1 MCNQRTTKNPW
12 EKAMTQ
18 EQLEDI
24 NYLIEKSKAV
34 EMTAEQAQEQRR
46 SFAYGNSSFEN
57 KMITKD
63 MVKEEAER
71 LGL

>member
-1 MCNQRTTKNPW
+1 MPRSRTTKSPG
-12 EKAMTQ
+12 ESTMTQ

-24 NYLIEKSKAV
+24 NYLIEKSKTV

-46 SFAYGNSSFEN
+46 SFAYGNSAFEN
-57 KMITKD
+57 TMITKE